1 MEIINHQAQKVV
13 AVTYKSMFTSLFTR
27 GSNCEALTRKLLVFW
42 IGGCLWEVV
51 AYERWSHIVV
61 TKTRNDLQWSTMIY
75 NDLQWPTM
83 IYNDLQWPTMSYYD
97 RTCNPCNEL
106 KWKFPVSIHYFTQAT
121 HELTTIILL
130 ACIVDGLFDKRAH
143 LATLQLI
150 CTCTKQN
157 HQLCRLPIQL
167 L

>member
-1 MEIINHQAQKVV
+1 
-13 AVTYKSMFTSLFTR
+13 MFTSFFTR

-61 TKTRNDLQWSTMIY
+61 TKTRNDLQWPTMTY

-106 KWKFPVSIHYFTQAT
+106 KWKTSCEYALFYTGYPWANNH
-121 HELTTIILL
+121 LL

-143 LATLQLI
+143 LATLQLT
-150 CTCTKQN
+150 CTCKKQN
-157 HQLCRLPIQL
+157 HQLCRLPIPL